1 MASPNQIITSILKH
15 DRKVNSYKIA
25 LVRAINDVALNFPD
39 LAAAGQSVAVPL
51 KLLAELWLAY
61 YWPFA
66 DPEAPILQGADP
78 ARRRF
83 HPCWVPAYQSTRSGE
98 NRSNSA
104 RRPRL
109 KLSLVTELSRKY
121 SINMTNRLR
130 NHGDS

>member
-1 MASPNQIITSILKH
+1 MASPDQIITSILKH

-66 DPEAPILQGADP
+66 DPEAPILRGAVSIR
-78 ARRRF
+78 AG
-83 HPCWVPAYQSTRSGE
+83 VPH
-98 NRSNSA
+98 
-104 RRPRL
+104 
-109 KLSLVTELSRKY
+109 
-121 SINMTNRLR
+121 INLPVLGKIAQTQPDA
-130 NHGDS
+130 HA

>member
-1 MASPNQIITSILKH
+1 LINSGYALFLHWAQLLASPDQIITSILKH

-78 ARRRF
+78 ARRRSCKA
-83 HPCWVPAYQSTRSGE
+83 PILQGAV
-98 NRSNSA
+98 
-104 RRPRL
+104 
-109 KLSLVTELSRKY
+109 
-121 SINMTNRLR
+121 SIHAGFPHINLPVLGKIAQTQPDA
-130 NHGDS
+130 HA